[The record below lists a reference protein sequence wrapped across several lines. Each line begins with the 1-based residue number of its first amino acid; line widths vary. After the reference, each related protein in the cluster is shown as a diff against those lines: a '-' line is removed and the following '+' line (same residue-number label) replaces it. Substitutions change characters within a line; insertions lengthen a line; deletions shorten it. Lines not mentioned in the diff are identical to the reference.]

1 MSKSATKPAVKPANT
16 FSGLSDMLSGGFD
29 DGLMSDES
37 DLMVALV
44 DIEVRVQVREEFED
58 AENSLNDLGESL
70 MRRQIQSILIRPN
83 VPGAEKPYLLVA
95 GERRMRA
102 AWLKGMTHLRAR
114 LKELTDAEAEDVQLE
129 ENIHRKNLTQMEEAK
144 KIQRDLDAVN
154 GDVDAVLAKHKK
166 SRAWLSKIMALLHL
180 PDQAKRL
187 VNENI
192 SADLEV
198 INNVRTIEKINPVKA
213 KVLVDEL
220 KSTRG
225 KSNARETVAKAKDEV
240 KPPKPG
246 KREPKAD
253 FKASDGPVA
262 TSKDRRHEEPSPGEI
277 FAPAKT
283 LPTGK
288 PGRAPAG
295 PTELLS
301 RAYTNIFEFASSPK
315 TVLDTFTEGER
326 EAVDAWLLSHYEAG
340 KQVKDLGRAIV
351 LGLRNGHFST
361 DGDGALGLVAFL
373 HGSDSNA
380 KFNVLNILGSVK
392 DGPK

>member
-1 MSKSATKPAVKPANT
+1 MTVR
-16 FSGLSDMLSGGFD
+16 LI
-29 DGLMSDES
+29 
-37 DLMVALV
+37 
-44 DIEVRVQVREEFED
+44 DIEVRVQDRDEFED
-58 AENSLNDLGESL
+58 AENTLEDLGESL
-70 MRRQIQSILIRPN
+70 LVRQIQSIVIRHN
-83 VPGAEKPYLLVA
+83 EQGAAKPYLLVA

-114 LKELTDAEAEDVQLE
+114 LTSLTDEEAEDVQLQ

-154 GDVDAVLAKHKK
+154 GDVDAVLARHKK

-187 VNENI
+187 VKENI

-198 INNVRTIEKINPVKA
+198 INNVRTIEKINPGKA
-213 KVLVDEL
+213 KAVVDEL

-225 KSNARETVAKAKDEV
+225 KTNAREVVAKAKDEV

-253 FKASDGPVA
+253 SKASDGPVA
-262 TSKDRRHEEPSPGEI
+262 TLKDRRHEEPSSGEI
-277 FAPAKT
+277 FAPAKM
-283 LPTGK
+283 PAAGK

-301 RAYTNIFEFASSPK
+301 RAYTNIFEFNSSPK
-315 TVLDTFTEGER
+315 AVLDTFAADER

-351 LGLRNGHFST
+351 LGLRNGQFAT
-361 DGDGALGLVAFL
+361 DGEGALGLVAFL
-373 HGSDSNA
+373 HGSDTNA